1 MLNSHCVPLPV
12 YIAFAALGVKPG
24 STALPTAASRGS
36 RGRETESAARAG
48 FLVESAV
55 GGMDRK
61 RHVVFAQRLD
71 L

>member
-1 MLNSHCVPLPV
+1 MLNLHCIPLAV
-12 YIAFAALGVKPG
+12 YIAFAALGVQPG
-24 STALPTAASRGS
+24 SPVLPTAASQGS
-36 RGRETESAARAG
+36 HGRETESAVRTG

-61 RHVVFAQRLD
+61 RHVVFAQCLD